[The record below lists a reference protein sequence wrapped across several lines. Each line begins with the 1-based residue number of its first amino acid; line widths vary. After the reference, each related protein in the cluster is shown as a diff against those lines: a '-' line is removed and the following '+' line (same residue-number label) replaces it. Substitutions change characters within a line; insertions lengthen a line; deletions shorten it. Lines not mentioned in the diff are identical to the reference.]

1 MEVTV
6 KRQPMHP
13 KRSNVGLTKL
23 YLWVLSYVWPH
34 KKPFIWLII
43 CNLFISLIEMS
54 IPKLIQHFIDVI
66 LPGHNVKLY
75 YSLLGATALI
85 VAFMFVL
92 TVARNNLQRG
102 VQELAGRDLQFGV
115 YRKLHQLGYAH
126 YEQHPV
132 GETLS
137 LLNTDVSAVQQIF
150 QSYLPKL
157 IQQTL
162 FVSVMTTVMF
172 MTQWKLSL
180 AVIPCFL
187 LFYLFA
193 PYLTRKTSAFGRRRT
208 EYSKL
213 MNMRLY
219 DSLMAL
225 PEIRANG
232 GEKWDLSRLLG
243 TVSAYNQSDVK
254 SAYYALVRGSL
265 RSLSIYAGAVVL
277 FLYGSQLV
285 QAGSLTVGEFIAFLF
300 YYFMT
305 IGMFSFIIMSLAT
318 QRAILFQAEAVYEF
332 MRRIPEV
339 GEPEHP
345 VSLTSVQGE
354 LRFSNVRFDY
364 PERPEILKRFELHIR
379 PGEKVAIVGQ
389 SGIGKT
395 TVLKLIGRFYDPT
408 EGEVTLDGVPIR
420 QLSLSELRCA
430 IGFVFQETY
439 LFDESVRENIR
450 FGRPEATDE
459 EVEAAAAAAY
469 AHDFI
474 MQMPE
479 RYDTVVGERGCSL
492 SGGQKQRIAIAR
504 MIIGNPAV
512 ILLDEA
518 TSALDG
524 ASEKEVELE
533 LERLFQGRTVV
544 AVAHRI
550 SSIRQFGRIVLI
562 ADGQVA
568 ESGSYDELMSRK
580 RLFYRLVNGRSDE
593 LE

>member
-1 MEVTV
+1 MEISV
-6 KRQPMHP
+6 KRQPIRP
-13 KRSNVGLTKL
+13 EPSDVGLTKL

-34 KKPFIWLII
+34 KRVFIGLIV

-54 IPKLIQHFIDVI
+54 IPKLIQYFIDAI
-66 LPGHNVKLY
+66 LPGHDVKLY

-85 VAFMFVL
+85 IAFLFVL
-92 TVARNNLQRG
+92 TVARNNLQRD

-115 YRKLHQLGYAH
+115 YKKLHQLGYAH
-126 YEQHPV
+126 YERHPV

-137 LLNTDVSAVQQIF
+137 LLNTDVTAVQQIY

-157 IQQTL
+157 IQQAL

-193 PYLTRKTSAFGRRRT
+193 PYLTRKTSEFGRQRT
-208 EYSKL
+208 ENSKL
-213 MNMRLY
+213 MNMRMY

-225 PEIRANG
+225 PEVRANG
-232 GEKWDLSRLLG
+232 GEAWGLKRLLG
-243 TVSAYNQSDVK
+243 AVSAFNQSDVK
-254 SAYYALVRGSL
+254 ANYFALVRGSL
-265 RSLSIYAGAVVL
+265 RSLSIYTGAIVL

-285 QAGSLTVGEFIAFLF
+285 QAGSLTVGEFVAFLF

-305 IGMFSFIIMSLAT
+305 IGMFSFIMMSLAT
-318 QRAILFQAEAVYEF
+318 QKAILFQAESVYQF

-339 GEPEHP
+339 EESEHP
-345 VSLTSVQGE
+345 VSMPSVQGE

-364 PERPEILKRFELHIR
+364 PERPGIVKHFDLHIR
-379 PGEKVAIVGQ
+379 PGEKVVLVGQ

-408 EGEVTLDGVPIR
+408 EGEITLDGVPIR
-420 QLSLSELRCA
+420 NLSLSELRNA
-430 IGFVFQETY
+430 IGIVFQETY
-439 LFDESVRENIR
+439 LFNESIRENIR

-459 EVEAAAAAAY
+459 EVEAAAAAAN

-479 RYDTVVGERGCSL
+479 RYDTMVGERGSSM

-504 MIIGNPAV
+504 MIVKNPAV
-512 ILLDEA
+512 ILMDEA

-524 ASEKEVELE
+524 ASEKEVGLA
-533 LERLFQGRTVV
+533 LERLFRGRTIV
-544 AVAHRI
+544 AVAHRL
-550 SSIRQFGRIVLI
+550 STIRRFGRIVCI
-562 ADGQVA
+562 ADGHVA

-580 RLFYRLVNGRSDE
+580 RLFNRLVNGRSEE